1 MTSTEPRVR
10 RAPPPF
16 RRVTVEALT
25 PINARLVRVTFTG
38 PELDGLIV
46 QEPGASIRLL
56 LPPRDARELVI
67 PTWRG
72 NEFLLPDDVKPAIR
86 TFTPS
91 LMDAT
96 SRELELDV
104 VLHGH
109 GAASEWAAK
118 ARVGDPAAVSGP
130 GRGYTIDTNASD
142 YIIAGDESAIPAIRQ
157 LIVAIPTSIPTRVH
171 IEVASL
177 DARVELVPADH
188 VTVDWL
194 ASTTGAP
201 PGTAL
206 ADAAIATPTKTETYV
221 WIAGEAAAV
230 QRVRRH
236 LFAEREFPRAQAT
249 IRGYWKHGRV
259 SAGD

>member
-16 RRVTVEALT
+16 RRVTVEAIR
-25 PINARLVRVTFTG
+25 PINRRLVRITFTG
-38 PELDGLIV
+38 PDLDGLIV
-46 QEPGASIRLL
+46 PEPGASIRLR
-56 LPPRDARELVI
+56 LPPRDAPQLVI

-96 SRELELDV
+96 SCELELDV

-109 GAASEWAAK
+109 GVASEWAANV
-118 ARVGDPAAVSGP
+118 RVGDTAAVSGP
-130 GRGYTIDTNASD
+130 GRGYTIETNASG
-142 YIIAGDESAIPAIRQ
+142 YIIGGDESAIPAIRQ
-157 LIVAIPTSIPTRVH
+157 LIVAMPTSIPTRVY

-177 DARVELVPADH
+177 DTRVELVQADH
-188 VTVDWL
+188 VTVEWL

-206 ADAAIATPTKTETYV
+206 ADAAIAAPIAPTTHV

-236 LFAEREFPRAQAT
+236 LFTEREFPRAQAT